1 MATIIRENQ
10 FKALHPLLPI
20 CYCHIY
26 VVNLEEGGLKQ
37 FIINF
42 SFTFSKY
49 SQNLERTAEKKI
61 DWYDKYNVPFMW
73 SNYVPYYFRLSCRII
88 MSKTNHRY
96 VFSIMLMKCFFLNN
110 FMFCRY
116 RMGKENEYKAWMF
129 FPFSKIIFH
138 NYFQYS

>member
-96 VFSIMLMKCFFLNN
+96 VFPLCSWNVFSLITLCFVDTGWE
-110 FMFCRY
+110 R
-116 RMGKENEYKAWMF
+116 RMNTKPECS
-129 FPFSKIIFH
+129 FPS
-138 NYFQYS
+138 QR